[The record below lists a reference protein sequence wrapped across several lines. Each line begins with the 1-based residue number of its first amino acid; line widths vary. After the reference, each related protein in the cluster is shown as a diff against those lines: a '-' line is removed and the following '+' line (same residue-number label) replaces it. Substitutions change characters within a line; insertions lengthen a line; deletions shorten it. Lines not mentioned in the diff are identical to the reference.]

1 MKYTILYAATLLL
14 ATALPIQMR
23 AVQMQ
28 ADTPAAMSSAIQ
40 QALTTLS
47 QYQQAQQTAGL
58 QDPNIAYSMRK
69 AVVLADLLIDS
80 NGKLNASLCPSLKAA
95 FISATPLEYE
105 VDMARVLDQ
114 LDSSWQPFFDAISAP
129 TDHTHSSLLLR
140 SLFSMQ
146 ASDTLTDRHAKM
158 GVLAAMLSPY
168 NQGPVGD
175 CFAVAEVITD
185 HEEFYQH
192 AANDY
197 AEMVQKGY
205 LTRSVNGQP
214 DNFFCLPV
222 LADTDR
228 EQPFNIDASG
238 MIHGTQMPFLSAPGL
253 AAACNV
259 MGANVTPQFAQQVLE
274 TLPQNANG
282 NTVLD
287 VIGACATAMVKNQGG
302 NRPTLIALG
311 KFAFSSLTSNPIM
324 RSVEAAFA
332 AMAEDRAS
340 DSTRGNINSCIAQ
353 ALDSTWQSLSN
364 DPQMGA
370 FQAAFST
377 LFNASY
383 RLVYNLDVPLPQ
395 VSADGSSEDG
405 AFWLYQRN
413 LKDST
418 SMGIRV
424 VSPQDL
430 RRLVLNAVAGAA
442 AQVPGSAAISSAV
455 TQYVKDDAFLRA
467 ALWAYDATNKQEAYP
482 VANYKKLSRTPMQSP
497 DGDNPFEVDDIDTGK
512 NFDGNVQNR
521 TVANAQDLLTWCL
534 GMAKLAAPGL
544 TPTRDLF
551 PMDSPQHAFHFVPGN
566 PDLAAYAQN
575 GKNPSDWI
583 RQGLMIPGMKISTRI
598 MDSQTASALNNAVYQ
613 YVSNAIPN
621 QSDYNAILPK
631 GRSLTV
637 QQYTQALV
645 DGINRWLGSD
655 ANQANEV
662 GTLVDAALFQVLPAA
677 DVATLEQTAIKFAF
691 TNWNDGVKDI
701 YFCGYFNPRTQAIG
715 FGTIDEDKTNLQPM
729 QNEDAWVT
737 NQQWDVDLTPQA
749 PAA

>member
-14 ATALPIQMR
+14 ATAMPGPIR
-23 AVQMQ
+23 AAQD
-28 ADTPAAMSSAIQ
+28 APAAVSSAIQ
-40 QALTTLS
+40 QALTALS
-47 QYQQAQQTAGL
+47 QYQQAQQAAGL
-58 QDPNIAYSMRK
+58 QDPNIACSMRK
-69 AVVLADLLIDS
+69 AIVLADLLIDS
-80 NGKLNASLCPSLKAA
+80 TGQLNVSLCPSLKAA
-95 FISATPLEYE
+95 FIPANPLEYE

-129 TDHTHSSLLLR
+129 ADHSLSSLLLR
-140 SLFSMQ
+140 ALFSMQ
-146 ASDTLTDRHAKM
+146 VSDTITDRHAKM

-238 MIHGTQMPFLSAPGL
+238 MIHGTQVPFLSAPGL
-253 AAACNV
+253 AAACNI
-259 MGANVTPQFAQQVLE
+259 MGANVTPKFAQQVLQA
-274 TLPQNANG
+274 LPQNANG
-282 NTVLD
+282 ITVLD
-287 VIGACATAMVKNQGG
+287 VIGACAKVVVQNQGG
-302 NRPTLIALG
+302 DKPTLVALG

-340 DSTRGNINSCIAQ
+340 DSTRGNINNCIAQ
-353 ALDSTWQSLSN
+353 ALASTWQSLNS
-364 DPQMGA
+364 DPRVGA
-370 FQAAFST
+370 FQTAFFN

-383 RLVYNLDVPLPQ
+383 RLVYNPDVPLPQ

-405 AFWLYQRN
+405 AFWLYRRN
-413 LKDST
+413 LKDPNC
-418 SMGIRV
+418 MGVRV
-424 VSPQDL
+424 ISPQDL
-430 RRLVLNAVAGAA
+430 RKLVLDAVAEAS
-442 AQVPGSAAISSAV
+442 VLSGSTAISNAV

-467 ALWAYDATNKQEAYP
+467 ALWAYDPANKQENYP

-512 NFDGNVQNR
+512 SFDSSVQNH

-534 GMAKLAAPGL
+534 GMAKTVAPGL
-544 TPTRDLF
+544 SPTRELF

-566 PDLAAYAQN
+566 PDLATYAQN

-583 RQGLMIPGMKISTRI
+583 RQGLMIPGMKISTRT
-598 MDSQTASALNNAVYQ
+598 MDSQTASALNNGVYQ
-613 YVSNAIPN
+613 YLSNAIPN
-621 QSDYNAILPK
+621 QSDYNAILPE
-631 GRSLTV
+631 GQSLTV
-637 QQYTQALV
+637 QQYAQALV
-645 DGINRWLGSD
+645 DGINKYLGSNAD
-655 ANQANEV
+655 QASEV
-662 GTLVDAALFQVLPAA
+662 GTLVDVTLLQVLPTA
-677 DVATLEQTAIKFAF
+677 DAATLEQTAIKFAF

-701 YFCGYFNPRTQAIG
+701 YFCGYFNPRTQTIG

-729 QNEDAWVT
+729 QNADAWVT
-737 NQQWDVDLTPQA
+737 NQQWDVDLTPKT